1 MGERKRLVLLGGGGH
16 CSSVL
21 DTAKRMGMFD
31 EIVITD
37 CNMAVGTE
45 YMGSRVVGT
54 DDVLLQ
60 LFQAGIRMA
69 FISMG
74 SIKSTKLREVLC
86 RRAMDVGFDF
96 PNIIDPSASVSE
108 YAVLGKG
115 IFAGKNAVIN
125 AGARVGDMA
134 IINTGAIV
142 EHGSSIGSFSH
153 ISVGAVVCGDSE
165 IGSSVFVG
173 ANAAIIQGVKVGANS
188 IVGAGSVVLKDAA
201 PDSRIVGHRSS
212 C

>member
-1 MGERKRLVLLGGGGH
+1 MDEKKRLVLLGGGGH

-21 DTAKRMGMFD
+21 DAAQRMGMFD

-37 CNMAVGTE
+37 CDMVAGTE
-45 YMGSRVVGT
+45 FMGSRVVGT
-54 DDVLLQ
+54 DDALLQ
-60 LFQAGIRMA
+60 LFQDGIRMA

-74 SIKSTKLREVLC
+74 SIKSTKLRKLLY
-86 RRAMDVGFDF
+86 RRAMDMGFDF
-96 PNIIDPSASVSE
+96 PNIIDPSALVSE
-108 YAVLGKG
+108 YAMLGKG
-115 IFAGKNAVIN
+115 IFVGKNSVIN

-153 ISVGAVVCGDSE
+153 ISVGAVVCGDSK
-165 IGSSVFVG
+165 IGNSVFVG

-188 IVGAGSVVLKDAA
+188 IVGAGSIVLKDAV
-201 PDSRIVGHRSS
+201 PDSRIIGLRSS

>member
-1 MGERKRLVLLGGGGH
+1 MDEKKRLVLLGGGGH

-21 DTAKRMGMFD
+21 DAAQRMGMFD

-37 CNMAVGTE
+37 RDMVAGTE
-45 YMGSRVVGT
+45 FMGSRVVGT
-54 DDVLLQ
+54 DDTLLQ
-60 LFQAGIRMA
+60 LFQDGIRMA

-74 SIKSTKLREVLC
+74 SIKSTKLRKLLY
-86 RRAMDVGFDF
+86 RRAMDMGFDF
-96 PNIIDPSASVSE
+96 PNIIDPSALVSE
-108 YAVLGKG
+108 YAMLGKG
-115 IFAGKNAVIN
+115 IFVGKNSVIN

-153 ISVGAVVCGDSE
+153 ISVGAVVCGDSK
-165 IGSSVFVG
+165 IGNSVFVG
-173 ANAAIIQGVKVGANS
+173 ANATIIQGVKVGANS
-188 IVGAGSVVLKDAA
+188 IVGAGSIVLKDAV
-201 PDSRIVGHRSS
+201 PDSRIIGLRSS

>member
-1 MGERKRLVLLGGGGH
+1 MDEKKRLVLLGGGGH

-21 DTAKRMGMFD
+21 DAAQRMGMFD

-37 CNMAVGTE
+37 CDMVAGTE
-45 YMGSRVVGT
+45 FMGSRVVGT
-54 DDVLLQ
+54 DDALLQ
-60 LFQAGIRMA
+60 LFQDGIRMA

-74 SIKSTKLREVLC
+74 SIKSTKLRKLLY
-86 RRAMDVGFDF
+86 RRAMDMGFDF
-96 PNIIDPSASVSE
+96 PNIIDPSALVSE
-108 YAVLGKG
+108 YAMLGKG
-115 IFAGKNAVIN
+115 IFVGKNSVIN

-153 ISVGAVVCGDSE
+153 ISVGAGGDSK
-165 IGSSVFVG
+165 IGNSVFVG

-188 IVGAGSVVLKDAA
+188 IVGAGSIVLKDAV
-201 PDSRIVGHRSS
+201 PDSRIIGLRSS

>member
-1 MGERKRLVLLGGGGH
+1 MDEKKRLMLLGGGGH

-21 DTAKRMGMFD
+21 DAAQRMGMFD

-37 CNMAVGTE
+37 CDMVAGTE
-45 YMGSRVVGT
+45 FMGSRVVGT
-54 DDVLLQ
+54 DDALLQ
-60 LFQAGIRMA
+60 LFQDGIRMA

-74 SIKSTKLREVLC
+74 SIKSTKLRKLLY
-86 RRAMDVGFDF
+86 RRAMDMGFDF
-96 PNIIDPSASVSE
+96 PNIIDPSALVSE
-108 YAVLGKG
+108 YAMLGKG
-115 IFAGKNAVIN
+115 IFVGKNSVIN

-153 ISVGAVVCGDSE
+153 ISVGAVVCGDSK
-165 IGSSVFVG
+165 IGNSVFVG

-188 IVGAGSVVLKDAA
+188 IVGAGSIVLKDAV
-201 PDSRIVGHRSS
+201 PDSRIIGLRSS

>member
-1 MGERKRLVLLGGGGH
+1 MDEKKRLVLLGGGGH

-21 DTAKRMGMFD
+21 DAAQRMGMFD

-37 CNMAVGTE
+37 CDMVAGTE
-45 YMGSRVVGT
+45 FMGSRVVGT
-54 DDVLLQ
+54 DDALLQ
-60 LFQAGIRMA
+60 LFQDGIRMA

-74 SIKSTKLREVLC
+74 SIKSTKLRKLLH
-86 RRAMDVGFDF
+86 RRAMDMGFDF
-96 PNIIDPSASVSE
+96 PNIIDPSALVSE
-108 YAVLGKG
+108 YAMLGKG
-115 IFAGKNAVIN
+115 IFVGKNSVIN

-153 ISVGAVVCGDSE
+153 ISVGAVVCGDSK
-165 IGSSVFVG
+165 IGNSVFVG

-188 IVGAGSVVLKDAA
+188 IVGAGSIVLKDAV
-201 PDSRIVGHRSS
+201 PDSRIIGLRSS

>member
-1 MGERKRLVLLGGGGH
+1 MDEKKRLVLLGGGGH

-21 DTAKRMGMFD
+21 DAAQRMGMFD

-37 CNMAVGTE
+37 CDMVAGTE
-45 YMGSRVVGT
+45 FMGSRVVGT
-54 DDVLLQ
+54 DDALLQ
-60 LFQAGIRMA
+60 LFQDGIRMA

-74 SIKSTKLREVLC
+74 SIKSTKLRKLLY
-86 RRAMDVGFDF
+86 RRAMDMGFDF
-96 PNIIDPSASVSE
+96 PNIIDPSALVSE
-108 YAVLGKG
+108 YAMLGKG
-115 IFAGKNAVIN
+115 IFVGKNSVIN

-153 ISVGAVVCGDSE
+153 ISVGAVVCGDSK
-165 IGSSVFVG
+165 IGNSVFVG

>member
-1 MGERKRLVLLGGGGH
+1 MDEKKRLVLLGGGGH

-21 DTAKRMGMFD
+21 DAAQRMGMFD

-37 CNMAVGTE
+37 CDMVAGTE
-45 YMGSRVVGT
+45 FMGSRVVGT
-54 DDVLLQ
+54 DDALLQ
-60 LFQAGIRMA
+60 LFQDGIRMA

-74 SIKSTKLREVLC
+74 SIKSTKLRKLLY
-86 RRAMDVGFDF
+86 RRAMDMGFDF
-96 PNIIDPSASVSE
+96 PNIIDPSALVSE
-108 YAVLGKG
+108 YAMLGKG
-115 IFAGKNAVIN
+115 IFVGKNSVIN

-153 ISVGAVVCGDSE
+153 ISVDSK
-165 IGSSVFVG
+165 IGNSVFVG

-188 IVGAGSVVLKDAA
+188 IVGAGSIVLKDAV
-201 PDSRIVGHRSS
+201 PDSRIIGLRSS